1 MNAPDSNI
9 GEMSKTGSLL
19 QNLRHDAPAS
29 LVVFL
34 VALPLSLGI
43 AIASGA
49 PLAAGLIAAVVGGI
63 VAGALGGSSVQVSGP
78 AAGLTVV
85 VAGLID
91 DLGFPML
98 CLMTIGAGALQIGFG
113 LSRMAR
119 AALAIAPVV
128 VHAML
133 AGIGITIVLQQV
145 HVLMGGSSHSSA
157 WQNLVALPTG
167 ILHHELDEVIT
178 GGTVIVILLLW
189 SRLPAK
195 VRMIPAPLVAIVAA
209 TALAIATGLDT
220 DRISLSGNFFD
231 ALGLP
236 HISGASPKGKAWID
250 ETNDIIVGVLTIAL
264 IASVESLL
272 CAVGVDKLHD
282 GPRTNF
288 DREIIG
294 QGTANVVSGL
304 LGGLPV
310 TGVIVRSSANVA
322 AGARTRMSAVLHG
335 VWILLFASLFT
346 ELVELIPK
354 AALAGLLIVIGTQL
368 IKLAHIKLAWRTG
381 NFAIYTVTIMSVVF
395 LNLLEGVAIGLAVA
409 IGFLLVRVT
418 RAPVSVRPVGG
429 EESKQ
434 WRIDID
440 GTLSFLL
447 LPRLTKALSSVPQ
460 GSEVTVNLN
469 ADYIDDSVSEAISD
483 WQRAHQA
490 RGGAVAIVETTPATM
505 QKAHASPPKRHFA
518 SDPLGLVPWKQAR
531 ANHQHNGEA
540 SILTR
545 IDEYHR
551 NGAAVLHH
559 HISGLNGSHDP
570 YALFLTCADSRILPN
585 VITASGP
592 GDLYT
597 VRNFGN
603 LVPTDTDDRSVDAAL
618 EFAVD
623 RLGVRSV
630 VICGHSSC
638 AAMKVLIDE
647 NTDRAGTP
655 MGQWLEYAGESLD
668 AYRNHHPARAGAE
681 SLGYSQVD
689 QLSIVNVA
697 IQLERLTRHPILA
710 TSIASGDVQVVGI
723 FFDIPTTRVY
733 EVTPR
738 GIVRPEEPV
747 RPTAG
752 AASTRREAGRPEGR
766 TRRSAA
772 PQR

>member
-1 MNAPDSNI
+1 MNAPVGKPVEATES
-9 GEMSKTGSLL
+9 GSLL
-19 QNLRHDAPAS
+19 KNLRHDVPAS

-63 VAGALGGSSVQVSGP
+63 VAGAFGGSSVQVSGP

-91 DLGFPML
+91 ELGFPML
-98 CLMTIGAGALQIGFG
+98 CLMTVGAGALQIAFG
-113 LSRMAR
+113 LSRLAR

-133 AGIGITIVLQQV
+133 AGIGITIILQQI

-157 WQNLVALPTG
+157 WQNLVALPNG
-167 ILHHELDEVIT
+167 ILHHELHEVIT
-178 GGTVIVILLLW
+178 GGTVIAILLVW

-195 VRMIPAPLVAIVAA
+195 IRMIPAPLVAIVAA
-209 TALAIATGLDT
+209 TALAIAAGLDT

-231 ALGLP
+231 ALNLP
-236 HISGASPKGKAWID
+236 HISGASPKGKPWI
-250 ETNDIIVGVLTIAL
+250 EEASDIIVGVLTIAL

-272 CAVGVDKLHD
+272 CAVGADKLHT

-304 LGGLPV
+304 VGGLPI

-346 ELVELIPK
+346 DLVELIPK
-354 AALAGLLIVIGTQL
+354 AALAGLLIVVGAQL

-381 NFAIYTVTIMSVVF
+381 NFAVYAVTIVSVVF
-395 LNLLEGVAIGLAVA
+395 LNLLEGVIIGLAVA
-409 IGFLLVRVT
+409 IGLLLVRVT
-418 RAPVSVRPVGG
+418 RAPVAVRPIGG
-429 EESKQ
+429 ELSKQ

-447 LPRLTKALSSVPQ
+447 LPRLTKALASVPQ
-460 GSEVTVNLN
+460 GSEVTLNLN
-469 ADYIDDSVSEAISD
+469 ADYIDDSVSETIGD
-483 WQRAHQA
+483 WQRTHEA
-490 RGGAVAIVETTPATM
+490 RGGVVVIVETTGAKL
-505 QKAHASPPKRHFA
+505 QHAHARPPKRHFA
-518 SDPLGLVPWKQAR
+518 SNPIGLVPWRSQR
-531 ANHQHNGEA
+531 ANHGNNGDA
-540 SILTR
+540 TILDR
-545 IDEYHR
+545 VDEYHR
-551 NGAAVLHH
+551 NGSAVLHQ
-559 HISGLNGSHDP
+559 HIAGLGGTHDP

-603 LVPTDTDDRSVDAAL
+603 LVPTDGDDRSVDAAL
-618 EFAVD
+618 EFAA
-623 RLGVRSV
+623 RQLGVRSV

-638 AAMKVLIDE
+638 AAMKVLLEDSDHPA
-647 NTDRAGTP
+647 TS

-668 AYRNHHPARAGAE
+668 AYRDHHPARASAE
-681 SLGYSQVD
+681 SVGYSEID

-697 IQLERLTRHPILA
+697 IQLERLIRHPILA
-710 TSIASGDVQVVGI
+710 PAVASGDIHVVGI
-723 FFDIPTTRVY
+723 FFDIASTRVY

-738 GIVRPEEPV
+738 GIVCPEEPV
-747 RPTAG
+747 RPPA
-752 AASTRREAGRPEGR
+752 
-766 TRRSAA
+766 
-772 PQR
+772 

>member
-1 MNAPDSNI
+1 MNAPISDLAETTRS
-9 GEMSKTGSLL
+9 GSLL
-19 QNLRHDAPAS
+19 KNLRHDVPAS

-63 VAGALGGSSVQVSGP
+63 VAGTFGGSSVQVSGP

-91 DLGFPML
+91 EVGFPML
-98 CLMTIGAGALQIGFG
+98 CLMTIGAGALQIAFG
-113 LSRMAR
+113 LSRLAR

-133 AGIGITIVLQQV
+133 AGIGITIMLQQV

-157 WQNLVALPTG
+157 WQNLVALPNG
-167 ILHHELDEVIT
+167 ILHHELHEVIT

-195 VRMIPAPLVAIVAA
+195 LRMIPAPLVAIVAA
-209 TALAIATGLDT
+209 TALAIAAGLDT

-231 ALGLP
+231 TLNLP
-236 HISGASPKGKAWID
+236 KISGASPKGKPWIE
-250 ETNDIIVGVLTIAL
+250 ETSDIVVGVLTIAL

-272 CAVGVDKLHD
+272 CAVGVDKLHN

-288 DREIIG
+288 DKEIIG
-294 QGTANVVSGL
+294 QGAANVMSGL
-304 LGGLPV
+304 VGGLPV

-354 AALAGLLIVIGTQL
+354 SALAGLLIVIGAQL
-368 IKLAHIKLAWRTG
+368 VKLAHVKLAWRTG
-381 NFAIYTVTIMSVVF
+381 NFAVYAVTILSVVF

-409 IGFLLVRVT
+409 IGILLIRVT
-418 RAPVSVRPVGG
+418 RAPVSVHPVGG
-429 EESKQ
+429 EQSKQ

-447 LPRLTKALSSVPQ
+447 LPRLTKALASVPQ
-460 GSEVTVNLN
+460 GSEVTLNVN

-483 WQRAHQA
+483 WQRSHEE
-490 RGGAVAIVETTPATM
+490 RGGVVVIVETSPAKLL
-505 QKAHASPPKRHFA
+505 QNANASPPKRHFA
-518 SDPLGLVPWKQAR
+518 SAPIGLVPWRSAR
-531 ANHQHNGEA
+531 TNHQNNGDA
-540 SILTR
+540 SILDR
-545 IDEYHR
+545 VDEYHR
-551 NGAAVLHH
+551 NGSAVLHQ
-559 HISGLNGSHDP
+559 HITGLGGAQDP

-603 LVPTDTDDRSVDAAL
+603 LVPTDSDDRSVDAAL
-618 EFAVD
+618 EFAANQ
-623 RLGVRSV
+623 LGVRSV

-638 AAMKVLIDE
+638 AAMKVLLE
-647 NTDRAGTP
+647 NTDQPATS

-668 AYRNHHPARAGAE
+668 AYRDHHPARASAE
-681 SLGYSQVD
+681 HVGYSEID

-697 IQLERLTRHPILA
+697 IQLERLVHHPILA
-710 TSIASGDVQVVGI
+710 TAVASGDVQVVGI
-723 FFDIPTTRVY
+723 FFDITTTRVY

-738 GIVRPEEPV
+738 GIVCPEEPV
-747 RPTAG
+747 RPQA
-752 AASTRREAGRPEGR
+752 
-766 TRRSAA
+766 
-772 PQR
+772 

>member
-1 MNAPDSNI
+1 MNASVTNVAAAAKGP
-9 GEMSKTGSLL
+9 SLL
-19 QNLRHDAPAS
+19 QNLRHDVPAS

-49 PLAAGLIAAVVGGI
+49 PLAAGLIAAVVGGV

-91 DLGFPML
+91 DLGFSML
-98 CLMTIGAGALQIGFG
+98 CVMTVAAGALQIGFG

-133 AGIGITIVLQQV
+133 AGIGITIMLQQI
-145 HVLMGGSSHSSA
+145 HVLLGGSSHSSA
-157 WQNLVALPTG
+157 WQNLIALPSG
-167 ILHHELDEVIT
+167 ILHHELHEVIT
-178 GGTVIVILLLW
+178 GATVIVILLAW

-195 VRMIPAPLVAIVAA
+195 VRMVPAPLVAIVVA
-209 TALAIATGLDT
+209 TTLAIAAGLDT

-236 HISGASPKGKAWID
+236 HIGSASPKGKPWI
-250 ETNDIIVGVLTIAL
+250 EEANDIIVGVLTIAL

-294 QGTANVVSGL
+294 QGTANVMSGL

-335 VWILLFASLFT
+335 VWILVFASLFT
-346 ELVELIPK
+346 NLVELIPK
-354 AALAGLLIVIGTQL
+354 AALAGLLIVIGAQL
-368 IKLAHIKLAWRTG
+368 VKLAHIQLAWRTG
-381 NFAIYTVTIMSVVF
+381 NFAIYAITIVSVVF

-409 IGFLLVRVT
+409 IVFLLVRVI
-418 RAPVSVRPVGG
+418 RAPVVVQPVGD
-429 EESKQ
+429 EQSTQ

-447 LPRLTKALSSVPQ
+447 LPRLTKALASVPQ
-460 GSEVTVNLN
+460 GSEVTLNLN
-469 ADYIDDSVSEAISD
+469 ADYIDDSVSEAIED
-483 WQRAHQA
+483 WKRAHEA
-490 RGGAVAIVETTPATM
+490 RGGVVAIVETTAATLRE
-505 QKAHASPPKRHFA
+505 AHAHPPKRHFA
-518 SDPLGLVPWKQAR
+518 SDPIGLVPWKSAR
-531 ANHQHNGEA
+531 ARHVGAGDA
-540 SILTR
+540 SILDR

-559 HISGLNGSHDP
+559 HISGLKGSHDP

-618 EFAVD
+618 EFAVGQ
-623 RLGVRSV
+623 LGVRSV
-630 VICGHSSC
+630 VICGHSQC
-638 AAMKVLIDE
+638 AAMKVLIDDSI
-647 NTDRAGTP
+647 DRANTS
-655 MGQWLEYAGESLD
+655 MGQWLEYASESLV
-668 AYRNHHPARAGAE
+668 AYHDHHPARRSAE
-681 SLGYSQVD
+681 AVGYSEVD
-689 QLSIVNVA
+689 QLSVVNVA
-697 IQLERLTRHPILA
+697 IQLERLTRHRIVADPVE
-710 TSIASGDVQVVGI
+710 SGDLQVVGI

-738 GIVRPEEPV
+738 GIVCAEESV
-747 RPTAG
+747 R
-752 AASTRREAGRPEGR
+752 
-766 TRRSAA
+766 
-772 PQR
+772 